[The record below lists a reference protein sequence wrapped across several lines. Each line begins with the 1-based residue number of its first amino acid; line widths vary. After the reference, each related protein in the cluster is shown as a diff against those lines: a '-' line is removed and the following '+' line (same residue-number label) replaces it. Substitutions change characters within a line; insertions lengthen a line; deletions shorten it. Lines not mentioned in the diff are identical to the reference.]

1 MESTLLGLILDSS
14 VIVEAERKKQTVEQ
28 LLEQIKES
36 FGELEIAICSVT
48 IAELVH
54 GIYRA
59 PTPEIRRRRRDF
71 IDELKRH
78 VPVQAVTSETGE
90 LIGKISGEQAAQGIR
105 LPFDDLAI
113 GASALE
119 QGYGVATL
127 NVRHFEMIPDLV
139 VKRL

>member
-1 MESTLLGLILDSS
+1 MDSTLLGLILDSS
-14 VIVEAERKKQTVEQ
+14 VIIHAERKKQTVEQ
-28 LLEQIKES
+28 LLEQIQES
-36 FGELEIAICSVT
+36 FGELEIAISSVT
-48 IAELVH
+48 VAELVH

-59 PTPEIRRRRRDF
+59 STPEIHQRRRNF

-78 VPVQAVTSETGE
+78 VPVHAVTDATGE
-90 LIGKISGEQAAQGIR
+90 LMGKVSGEQAAKGIR

-127 NVRHFEMIPDLV
+127 NARHFEMIPDLI
-139 VKRL
+139 VKRF

>member
-1 MESTLLGLILDSS
+1 
-14 VIVEAERKKQTVEQ
+14 
-28 LLEQIKES
+28 
-36 FGELEIAICSVT
+36 
-48 IAELVH
+48 LVH

-59 PTPEIRRRRRDF
+59 STPEIRQRRRNF

-78 VPVQAVTSETGE
+78 VPVHSVTDATGE
-90 LIGKISGEQAAQGIR
+90 LMGRVSGEQAAKGIR

-127 NVRHFEMIPDLV
+127 NARHFEMIPDLI
-139 VKRL
+139 VKRF